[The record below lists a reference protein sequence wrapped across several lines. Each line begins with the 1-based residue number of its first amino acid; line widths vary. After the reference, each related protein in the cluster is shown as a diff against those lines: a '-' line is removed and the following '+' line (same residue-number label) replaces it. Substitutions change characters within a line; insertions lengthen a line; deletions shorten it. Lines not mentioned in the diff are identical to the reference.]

1 MFRSILFSALRRGA
15 RQMLVRRSTHSFTGW
30 VAVFVF
36 DDQVQ
41 AQGFADRWGHPSHH
55 GCAVR
60 LIGGR
65 FHVSVPVH
73 GFPRRFCTLPWLS
86 LGLVTRL

>member
-1 MFRSILFSALRRGA
+1 
-15 RQMLVRRSTHSFTGW
+15 MLVRRSTNSFTGW

-60 LIGGR
+60 LNVASDTQAIGGR
-65 FHVSVPVH
+65 FHVSVPVR

-86 LGLVTRL
+86 LGLVTHSLRGEAML